1 MILILTSTTEVLN
14 TLYVIL
20 GAIGLAVI
28 VFGLS
33 SIILWYV
40 LKNREKKVYREFD
53 RILPVEQKRAARTE
67 EIYQEIRSRKL
78 HCKEEFAQE
87 FEKVFAEVKQASDP
101 ASLRRCK
108 DTIDFAELYLAK
120 VLRTY
125 GRGKSDQDKAEELL
139 NMRKLNDD
147 AYLPFAKAC
156 ATYNAVLSM
165 WPTRLANRLHR
176 QANRRT
182 KIGLF

>member
-87 FEKVFAEVKQASDP
+87 FEKVFAEVKQASD
-101 ASLRRCK
+101 
-108 DTIDFAELYLAK
+108 TIDFAELYLAK

-125 GRGKSDQDKAEELL
+125 GRGKSDQDKADELL